1 MDLTLSVVLSNSFH
15 IALKE
20 QRLVSLRKGDYL
32 WCKAL
37 TKIWS
42 KITKV
47 PQMLAR
53 CFTSNP
59 NQPPLP
65 ESVCVD
71 LRSDYIKSPPTPPNQ
86 PRIRPHTFC
95 VDFRSGSRT
104 GPSHG
109 ELCRDFSWKLVGYR
123 LLLMSFYFHL
133 ISERFVV
140 HPTEYK

>member
-1 MDLTLSVVLSNSFH
+1 MQSTDKNLVKNHQSTPNARQMFH
-15 IALKE
+15 LK
-20 QRLVSLRKGDYL
+20 
-32 WCKAL
+32 
-37 TKIWS
+37 
-42 KITKV
+42 
-47 PQMLAR
+47 PQ
-53 CFTSNP
+53 
-59 NQPPLP
+59 PLP

-71 LRSDYIKSPPTPPNQ
+71 LRSDYIKSPHTPPNQ

-133 ISERFVV
+133 ISERFEV